1 MPGKQD
7 DTFVIGRVLDGDRDA
22 FALLLERY
30 EGHVSRLVAAHVP
43 GQHVAEVAHDAFIRA
58 YKSLA
63 GYKPV
68 KPFRNWLTTIALRS
82 CHDFWRKQYRNRETP
97 VCDMSDDGQQW
108 LETAMAPGSNEVFE
122 SQVRQREAR
131 EVLDMALAHVS
142 PMDRMVLT
150 LTYLEERTI
159 KEAAQMLDISV
170 PNVKIRA
177 YRAKRKLKVFLERCG
192 IQGGAHEA

>member
-7 DTFVIGRVLDGDRDA
+7 DTFIISQVLDGDRNA

-30 EGHVSRLVAAHVP
+30 EGHVSHLVAAHVP

-63 GYKPV
+63 GYKPL
-68 KPFRNWLTTIALRS
+68 KPFSNWLTTIALRS
-82 CHDFWRKQYRNRETP
+82 CHDFWRKRYRNRETP
-97 VCDMSDDGQQW
+97 ACDMSDDGQQW
-108 LETAMAPGSNEVFE
+108 LENAMAPDSNEIFE
-122 SQVRQREAR
+122 SQIRQREAR
-131 EVLDMALAHVS
+131 EVLAMALEQIS

-177 YRAKRKLKVFLERCG
+177 YRAKRTLKAFLKRCG
-192 IQGGAHEA
+192 IQGGTHDA